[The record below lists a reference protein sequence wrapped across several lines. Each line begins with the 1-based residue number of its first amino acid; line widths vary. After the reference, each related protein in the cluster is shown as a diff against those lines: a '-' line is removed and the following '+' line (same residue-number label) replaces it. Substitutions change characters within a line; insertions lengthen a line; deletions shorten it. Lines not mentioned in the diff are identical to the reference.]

1 MSSRIAEVRAFTRFY
16 TAVIGVLDEGL
27 LGTPFSVTE
36 ARVLFELAQ
45 ADATDVADLRR
56 SLRLD
61 SGYMSRIAARL
72 EADGLVTRAPSGRDA
87 RRQVLALTPRGR
99 EVFADLDARSADQ
112 VTHLLDKLGDADQE
126 RLVTAMGT
134 VRSLLGAAQ
143 GDGLPATARTVV
155 LREPGPGDLGWVVAR
170 HGALYAAEYGWSAEF
185 EGLVARIVADYAA
198 GHDPRREAAWIAELD
213 GEPVGCVFCVAR
225 DETTAQLRILLVE
238 PAARGLGIGARLV
251 AECLRFATA
260 AGYESMMLWTND
272 VLTSARRIYEAAGFR
287 LVEEEPHH
295 SFGQDLVGQVWERRL
310 VPDADA

>member
-1 MSSRIAEVRAFTRFY
+1 
-16 TAVIGVLDEGL
+16 VLDEGL
-27 LGTPFSVTE
+27 LGTPYSVTE

-45 ADATDVADLRR
+45 SDATDVADLRR
-56 SLRLD
+56 GLRLD

-112 VTHLLDKLGDADQE
+112 VAHLLDKLGEADQE

-170 HGALYAAEYGWSAEF
+170 HGSVYAAEYGWNAEF

-198 GHDPRREAAWIAELD
+198 AHDPRREAAWIAELD

-225 DETTAQLRILLVE
+225 DDTTAQLRILLVD

-287 LVEEEPHH
+287 LVDEEPHH

-310 VPDADA
+310 DAGG

>member
-1 MSSRIAEVRAFTRFY
+1 MNSRIAEVRAFTRFY

-27 LGTPFSVTE
+27 LGTPYSVTE

-112 VTHLLDKLGDADQE
+112 VAHLLDKLGEADQE

-143 GDGLPATARTVV
+143 GDGLPATPRTVV

-310 VPDADA
+310 DAGG